1 MLPPLWGTR
10 TLPLLPALQP
20 PAPAMTD
27 PSACKTT
34 IALISG
40 GGKGCLRAPWAPG
53 PFFQLG
59 FPSPGSGV
67 PWGRG
72 WGSLGGPRSPVSHD
86 EVGGFFTSGGPRC
99 EGCPAEPPTSHCGHL
114 TASASLPS
122 KSPHC
127 LGPYL
132 SSSPRA
138 GAGRLETQGMAPT
151 WLSLSLGGWPIW
163 EGWTGCWVVRCL
175 WELCC
180 WSLDS
185 CNPRD
190 PTTTPEKPGA
200 VESPDSLPPC
210 PYFCLG

>member
-1 MLPPLWGTR
+1 MRCALGGGESPLRLASHTQMSITRGALRLWGVQLDRDGMTVPLAWLGELGAGKFAQEVAGCCLLYGGPC
-10 TLPLLPALQP
+10 LPPALQP

-67 PWGRG
+67 PWGGGGEVRG
-72 WGSLGGPRSPVSHD
+72 QRSPVSHD
-86 EVGGFFTSGGPRC
+86 EVGVFLHLEGGPRC
-99 EGCPAEPPTSHCGHL
+99 EGYPAEPPISHCGHL
-114 TASASLPS
+114 IASLPS
-122 KSPHC
+122 RSPHC

-138 GAGRLETQGMAPT
+138 QAGRLETQGMAPT
-151 WLSLSLGGWPIW
+151 
-163 EGWTGCWVVRCL
+163 
-175 WELCC
+175 
-180 WSLDS
+180 
-185 CNPRD
+185 
-190 PTTTPEKPGA
+190 
-200 VESPDSLPPC
+200 
-210 PYFCLG
+210 

>member
-1 MLPPLWGTR
+1 MLRGWLVAASWMGGPCLLYGGDLASCMGGPC
-10 TLPLLPALQP
+10 LLPALQP

-67 PWGRG
+67 PWGGGGEVRG
-72 WGSLGGPRSPVSHD
+72 QRSPVSHD
-86 EVGGFFTSGGPRC
+86 EVGVFLHLRGPRC
-99 EGCPAEPPTSHCGHL
+99 EGYPAEPLPPPISHCGHL
-114 TASASLPS
+114 IASASLPS
-122 KSPHC
+122 RSPHR

-138 GAGRLETQGMAPT
+138 QAGRLETQGMAPT
-151 WLSLSLGGWPIW
+151 
-163 EGWTGCWVVRCL
+163 
-175 WELCC
+175 
-180 WSLDS
+180 
-185 CNPRD
+185 
-190 PTTTPEKPGA
+190 
-200 VESPDSLPPC
+200 
-210 PYFCLG
+210 